1 MDLQST
7 VPIYGVFAIQTVNCT
22 NDAMTSTDIAASTT
36 SATASLTLWG
46 TNIAS
51 GVISGDTGPVLGF
64 PSTVVPPTDATIA
77 ARTNPVSIGAQN
89 PPASPD
95 YTGPGPL
102 RPVFTLLSFA
112 LRPVLDPMLQAAG
125 VTVAGADVADLGANC
140 SVTSLVP

>member
-1 MDLQST
+1 MAFSL
-7 VPIYGVFAIQTVNCT
+7 QTVNYT

-36 SATASLTLWG
+36 TATASVTLWG

-51 GVISGDTGPVLGF
+51 GVISGDTGLVLGF

-89 PPASPD
+89 PPASLN

-102 RPVFTLLSFA
+102 RPVFTLLSFT
-112 LRPVLDPMLQAAG
+112 LRPVLDPMLEAAG
-125 VTVAGADVADLGANC
+125 VTVAGAAVADLGANC
-140 SVTSLVP
+140 GVTSLVR

>member
-1 MDLQST
+1 MAFSL
-7 VPIYGVFAIQTVNCT
+7 QTVNCT

-51 GVISGDTGPVLGF
+51 GVISHDTAPVLGF

-77 ARTNPVSIGAQN
+77 AGTNPVSIGAQN

-112 LRPVLDPMLQAAG
+112 LRPILDPMLQAAG

-140 SVTSLVP
+140 SVTSLVR